1 MISAYEC
8 NLFGKEYE
16 PYIAWKKGEPL
27 FSKEQCHAMW
37 QKVREQLDIP
47 NAPSQPED
55 ISLTYLET
63 IENEISRIA
72 MCLK

>member
-1 MISAYEC
+1 MISAYE
-8 NLFGKEYE
+8 NNMLGKEYE

-37 QKVREQLDIP
+37 QKVREQLDTLYEH
-47 NAPSQPED
+47 AQPED
-55 ISLTYLET
+55 KLLTYLEAM
-63 IENEISRIA
+63 ESELSRIE